1 MKPIQLHLI
10 VESTFA
16 FMQQSPTKFFS
27 TFVRRVRL
35 ALACTVIKRDYEGW
49 FNKLVRMHFLCM
61 PYHYYCIGMF
71 Q

>member
-1 MKPIQLHLI
+1 M
-10 VESTFA
+10 T
-16 FMQQSPTKFFS
+16 PTKFFP

-35 ALACTVIKRDYEGW
+35 TLACAVIKRDYEEW
-49 FNKLVRMHFLCM
+49 FNKLARLHFLCM